1 MTEETLYWIT
11 RMDEIKNSLSYIT
24 VFFVIVIV
32 ISLISFV
39 ISYIGK
45 CVEEKYRSKEYLKND
60 EDYILACKINKT
72 ATIILLLCIPL
83 WFITFTTNTL
93 TPTTKDYVAIK
104 IVPAIVNN
112 EKLKNI
118 SNDFVDVA
126 EQWLK
131 DLKETKNI
139 H

>member
-1 MTEETLYWIT
+1 MTEQTLYWIT
-11 RMDEIKNSLSYIT
+11 RVDEIKSSLSCIT
-24 VFFVIVIV
+24 VFLGICNILTLVAFI
-32 ISLISFV
+32 
-39 ISYIGK
+39 ISYLIK
-45 CVEEKYRSKEYLKND
+45 SVNEKYRSPQYLNHD
-60 EDYILACKINKT
+60 EDYILNCKINKT
-72 ATIILLLCIPL
+72 AKISLLLCIPL

-131 DLKETKNI
+131 DLKQTRNI